1 MNLPTTVRLTDGQIK
16 WVEEMNLNVS
26 KYVRSLIDKDMVKW
40 KEIKENVL
48 RPIID
53 IEQELDESQYR
64 EIQNEH
70 QQLDESDFK
79 EIL

>member
-1 MNLPTTVRLTDGQIK
+1 MNLLTTVRLTDGQIK
-16 WVEEMNLNVS
+16 WVEEMNLDVS
-26 KYVRSLIDKDMVKW
+26 KYVRSLIDKDMARW
-40 KEIKENVL
+40 NEITEKVL

-53 IEQELDESQYR
+53 IEQELDESQYQ

-70 QQLDESDFK
+70 QQIDESYFK

>member
-16 WVEEMNLNVS
+16 WIEEMNLNVS
-26 KYVRSLIDKDMVKW
+26 KYVRSLIDKDMVRW
-40 KEIKENVL
+40 NEITEKVL
-48 RPIID
+48 QPIID
-53 IEQELDESQYR
+53 IEQELDESQYQ

-70 QQLDESDFK
+70 QQIDELDFK

>member
-26 KYVRSLIDKDMVKW
+26 KYVRSLIDKDMARW
-40 KEIKENVL
+40 NEITEKVL

-53 IEQELDESQYR
+53 SEQELDESQYR

>member
-26 KYVRSLIDKDMVKW
+26 KYVRSLIDKDIVKW
-40 KEIKENVL
+40 KEIKEKVL
-48 RPIID
+48 QPIID
-53 IEQELDESQYR
+53 SEQELDESQYQ
-64 EIQNEH
+64 EVQNVNK
-70 QQLDESDFK
+70 QLDESDFK

>member
-26 KYVRSLIDKDMVKW
+26 KYVRSLIDKDMARW
-40 KEIKENVL
+40 NEITEKVL
-48 RPIID
+48 QPIID
-53 IEQELDESQYR
+53 SEQELDESQYR

>member
-26 KYVRSLIDKDMVKW
+26 KYVRSLIDKDMARW
-40 KEIKENVL
+40 NEITGKVL

-53 IEQELDESQYR
+53 SEQELDESQYR

-70 QQLDESDFK
+70 QELPND
-79 EIL
+79 

>member
-1 MNLPTTVRLTDGQIK
+1 MNLPTTVRLTDAQIK

-40 KEIKENVL
+40 KEIKEKVL
-48 RPIID
+48 QPIID
-53 IEQELDESQYR
+53 IEQELDESQYQ

-70 QQLDESDFK
+70 QQIDESYFK